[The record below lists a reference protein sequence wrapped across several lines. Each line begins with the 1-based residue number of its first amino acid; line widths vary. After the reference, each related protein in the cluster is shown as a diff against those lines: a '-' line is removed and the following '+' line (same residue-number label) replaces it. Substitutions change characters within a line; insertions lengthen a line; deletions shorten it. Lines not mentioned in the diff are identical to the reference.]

1 MNLFEPKEAQLFDDE
16 EIGAGI
22 PKRASLGH
30 IYRLGKHILMCG
42 DSTDTSQVNA
52 LMGGGISGY
61 GIHRPPPMVSQLVI
75 RIKCLIN

>member
-22 PKRASLGH
+22 PQRALLGH

-52 LMGGGISGY
+52 LMGGNLQIWCLQTL
-61 GIHRPPPMVSQLVI
+61 RMVLQLVI
-75 RIKCLIN
+75 RIKCLTN

>member
-22 PKRASLGH
+22 PQRALLGH

-52 LMGGGISGY
+52 LMGGY
-61 GIHRPPPMVSQLVI
+61 
-75 RIKCLIN
+75 